1 MFKRIIFYFLIVL
14 IFFEG
19 FLFAFRKFYEKEI
32 YSRIYVG
39 ENIAIG
45 GLKVEEAEFLIRL
58 LIKKIEKQGFVF
70 KAKTELGEK
79 EIILKTESIALTDPD
94 LSRQLVYFDIQKTI
108 NNAFQIGREE
118 NLFKRGRSLIES
130 FFKNKKI
137 NLVVEIGQEEFIQIL
152 EKNFGEM
159 ELLPQDAGFKMVKE
173 KLQLV
178 DGKSGFILDYQAAGE
193 ILKKQLQNFDNKEIE
208 IPVIFKNPEIK
219 KEELERVFPKV
230 EQIIAESP
238 YLINFMEKK
247 WEIFP
252 SQIISWFN
260 FEKDEFNQINPAFKQ
275 KLIIEFLKEISKE
288 VDVNPI
294 KPKLKMGIGRVIEF
308 QAGENGLV
316 LNREKTADLIAQS
329 ILRNKKEIPLIIDK
343 IEPESL
349 PEDINSLGIK
359 ELVARGVSN
368 FAGSPKNRRE
378 NIKVGMEKL
387 HGLLI
392 KPDEEFSLIE
402 AIGPVDEK
410 AGFLPELVIKGDRTV
425 PEYGG
430 GLCQIG
436 TTVFRLVLNAGLPI
450 TERSPHSYR
459 VSYYEPAGTDATIYQ
474 PHPDLRFINDTGNH
488 LLLQGEIEENNLI
501 FKFYGTS
508 DRRKVETGIPEIYN
522 IVSSG
527 LPRFIET
534 TDLSPGEKRKIESAH
549 AGADAIFKNKI
560 TFSNGIVREDIWKSH
575 YRPWSEVWLVGKETS
590 ELDSIEPK
598 TE

>member
-108 NNAFQIGREE
+108 NNAFQIGREK
-118 NLFKRGRSLIES
+118 NLFKRERSLIES

-152 EKNFGEM
+152 EKNFGEIEM
-159 ELLPQDAGFKMVKE
+159 LPQDAGFKMVKE
-173 KLQLV
+173 KLQMV

-193 ILKKQLQNFDNKEIE
+193 NLKKQLQSFDNQKIE
-208 IPVIFKNPEIK
+208 IPVILKNPEIK
-219 KEELERVFPKV
+219 KEELEKIFPKV
-230 EQIIAESP
+230 EQIITKAP
-238 YLINFMEKK
+238 YQISFLEKK

-252 SQIISWFN
+252 NQIISWFD
-260 FEKDEFNQINPAFKQ
+260 FKKDETSQINPTFKQ

-288 VDVNPI
+288 VDINPI
-294 KPKLKMGIGRVIEF
+294 KTKLEMGIDRVVEF

-316 LNREKTADLIAQS
+316 LNQEKTADLITQS
-329 ILRNKKEIPLIIDK
+329 ILRGKKETPLVIDK

-349 PEDINSLGIK
+349 PDDINSLGIK
-359 ELVARGVSN
+359 ELVAQGISN

-378 NIKVGMEKL
+378 NIRVGMEKL

-436 TTVFRLVLNAGLPI
+436 TTVFRLVLDAGLPI

-488 LLLQGEIEENNLI
+488 LLIQGKIEENSLI

-508 DRRKVETGIPEIYN
+508 DNRKVETGVPEIYN
-522 IVSSG
+522 IVSPG
-527 LPRFIET
+527 PPRFIET
-534 TDLSPGEKRKIESAH
+534 TDLSPGEKKKIESAH
-549 AGADAIFKNKI
+549 AGANAIFKNKI
-560 TFSNGIVREDIWKSH
+560 IFSNGIVREDIWKSH
-575 YRPWSEVWLVGKETS
+575 YRPWSEVWLVGKEVS
-590 ELDSIEPK
+590 KLESIEPNL
-598 TE
+598 E